1 MKQEKD
7 ATRKEDSEEEES
19 RELNSLVGLEDKVE
33 KIVPKGEQTEKK
45 WKNIRKLV
53 DRSWKSTIWITGVTE
68 KDKKK

>member
-33 KIVPKGEQTEKK
+33 KIVPKGEQTGRK
-45 WKNIRKLV
+45 WKKHKDICRSILKVRYLNNRSYRK
-53 DRSWKSTIWITGVTE
+53 R
-68 KDKKK
+68 